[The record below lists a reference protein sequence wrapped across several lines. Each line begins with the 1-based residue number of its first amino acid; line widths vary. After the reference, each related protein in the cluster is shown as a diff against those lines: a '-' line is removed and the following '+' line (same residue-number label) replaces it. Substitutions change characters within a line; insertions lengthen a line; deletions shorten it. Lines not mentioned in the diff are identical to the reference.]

1 MADSPKPTFK
11 RELFGTDGVRG
22 TANQYPMTC
31 EVALGAGTSGSAYE
45 QER

>member
-22 TANQYPMTC
+22 TANQYPYDLRGR
-31 EVALGAGTSGSAYE
+31 VGAGTCSRAYE